1 MTHALQ
7 SAFMWPR
14 SWSRA
19 VTCDPKLDVKNP
31 QDCFRMLF
39 LEESENAG
47 LQVATNCNQ
56 PRQVLKKGE
65 SLPEKN
71 VQGPSNFSPTLGN

>member
-31 QDCFRMLF
+31 QDCFRML
-39 LEESENAG
+39 LYTYDED
-47 LQVATNCNQ
+47 
-56 PRQVLKKGE
+56 E
-65 SLPEKN
+65 SLFLFFS
-71 VQGPSNFSPTLGN
+71 VLQQGCQRMISFKIKLVIYS